1 MPARNLFTRQNER
14 RAWFQ
19 SNEASVRIK
28 IQVISKSKNPGFNIA
43 WSLSHIFGRGG
54 VGLLWLICVGGV
66 PTASQSL
73 YPIIVYNVFCGQ
85 L

>member
-54 VGLLWLICVGGV
+54 GGGGGG
-66 PTASQSL
+66 
-73 YPIIVYNVFCGQ
+73 YFG
-85 L
+85 